1 MGLSD
6 VLHIGFG
13 FFGLLNAVSAS
24 LPCGWGGHEQ
34 RGPEIQR
41 FHVLHPIRENLG
53 LLCTP
58 AVLGFAPGYL
68 RRPGPDCAQILA
80 QALNSLVWLDSYDD
94 AYEHLFDLT
103 VFPDSSATPA

>member
-1 MGLSD
+1 VRYTPAL
-6 VLHIGFG
+6 
-13 FFGLLNAVSAS
+13 AS
-24 LPCGWGGHEQ
+24 SVFSMLRLFTLPCGWGDHDN
-34 RGPEIQR
+34 RGPSAQP
-41 FHVLHPIRENLG
+41 FHVLHSIQENLG

-58 AVLGFAPGYL
+58 AVLGFAPGYV
-68 RRPGPDCAQILA
+68 RRPGPNCAPILA